1 MRPALVVLPAGKLQI
16 FPRHALVLLAGI
28 AQEKRGMKGGNQHGI
43 PEGMDASA
51 ELADRFLRAQ
61 QRLRRDASERQHD
74 LRLDDGELVGQE
86 RRTRSELIGFGI
98 PIAGWPTQHRVGDK
112 DVALSRQVHGGQHL
126 REQLTRAAD
135 ERQPLRVFVG
145 ARALADHDEPR
156 RRVAGAEDDVGA
168 TLAQLALTAVL
179 QRLFLAPQRLGGRQ
193 QIFTLEWQRLDAEV
207 TVEAQ
212 RLGKR
217 AQRSGQRLARRV
229 AQRDA
234 LPAARP
240 AARRRARISVR
251 IASATALLAMRGSAR
266 VPPQRSISS
275 TSLSSASKPMPAW
288 LTSLAT
294 SRSMPLASSLAR
306 ALAATSLVSAAK
318 PTTNAPDRPAATSAR
333 MSGLGVSSSV
343 RSRLPLI
350 LISEGRRTR

>member
-1 MRPALVVLPAGKLQI
+1 MRPALVVLPAGELQV

-28 AQEKRGMKGGNQHGI
+28 AQEKRGMKGGNQHGVA
-43 PEGMDASA
+43 EGMDASA

-61 QRLRRDASERQHD
+61 QRLRRDAAERQHD

-86 RRTRSELIGFGI
+86 RRTCRELIGFGI
-98 PIAGWPTQHRVGDK
+98 PIARRPAQNCVGDE
-112 DVALSRQVHGGQHL
+112 DVGLARQIHGGQHL
-126 REQLTRAAD
+126 REQLAGATD

-145 ARALADHDEPR
+145 ARALADHDELL
-156 RRVAGAEDDVGA
+156 RRVAGAEDNVSSPL
-168 TLAQLALTAVL
+168 TQLALTAGL
-179 QRLFLAPQRLGGRQ
+179 QRLFLAPQRFGRRQ
-193 QIFTLEWQRLDAEV
+193 QVFTLERQRLDTEI
-207 TVEAQ
+207 TIEAQ
-212 RLGKR
+212 RLGQR
-217 AQRSGQRLARRV
+217 AQRHGQRLVRCV

-234 LPAARP
+234 LPAARL

-251 IASATALLAMRGSAR
+251 IASATALFAMRGSAR

-294 SRSMPLASSLAR
+294 SRSIPLASSLAR